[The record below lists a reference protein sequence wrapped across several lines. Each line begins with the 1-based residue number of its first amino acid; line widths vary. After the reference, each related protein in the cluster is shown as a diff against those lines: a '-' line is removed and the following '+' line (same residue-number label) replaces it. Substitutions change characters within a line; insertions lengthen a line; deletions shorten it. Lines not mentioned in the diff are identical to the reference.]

1 MRRLRRFLALPPPER
16 HALVAAAL
24 LLPLVRVAL
33 LAVSF
38 QTLRRLLASLA
49 RPPNAVNAVR
59 RLPPERLAWTMTVAA
74 RHLPGTWTCLVHALA
89 LQLLLHRHGHPATLR
104 LGVAR
109 QGSGEFAAHAWVE
122 CEGRPV
128 GGASLA
134 PGFTPLPALE
144 GK

>member
-1 MRRLRRFLALPPPER
+1 MRRLRRFVALPAPEKR
-16 HALVAAAL
+16 LLVTAVL

-33 LAVSF
+33 LAVPF
-38 QTLRRLLASLA
+38 QTLRRLLATLA
-49 RPPNAVNAVR
+49 RPPNVVNAVR
-59 RLPPERLAWTMTVAA
+59 RLTPERLAWAVTAAA
-74 RHLPGTWTCLVHALA
+74 RHMPGTWTCLVQALA
-89 LQLLLHRHGHPATLR
+89 LRVLLYRHGHPATLR

-134 PGFTPLPALE
+134 SGFTPLPALE